1 LKYSSKERKISGI
14 IIVGAGDFNRV
25 LISPNDTNT
34 EKIMNDLIY
43 LSKRPYFRIYIGI
56 SELTF

>member
-1 LKYSSKERKISGI
+1 LKYSSKERKISG

-43 LSKRPYFRIYIGI
+43 LSI
-56 SELTF
+56 SDLTLEFTLE